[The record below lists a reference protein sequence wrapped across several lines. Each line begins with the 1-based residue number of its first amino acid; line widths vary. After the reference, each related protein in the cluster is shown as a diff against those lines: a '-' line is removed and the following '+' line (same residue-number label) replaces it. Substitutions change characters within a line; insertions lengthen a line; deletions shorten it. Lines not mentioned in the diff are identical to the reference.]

1 MTISPSIN
9 TLCTQEKLFEYIQ
22 NSPFTTRLVRAL
34 VETWPAH
41 SGALEKS
48 ILAHQESDIPLLECL
63 SENILQLTG
72 GDLGRYLESY
82 RWMCDTFNEEQVF
95 FYRHKRYR
103 RSSFEE
109 ANAAVYSNAEFMQK
123 YMEGLLV
130 SQLYWHNHA
139 KSYIFHSRFIDRLP
153 SGFRYLEIG
162 PGHGLYLSTVANQDK
177 CADAEAWDFS
187 AESVRQT
194 DGSLKK
200 LGITRPVR
208 LMERDVQATVTSP
221 PNTFFDAIVIS
232 EVLEHLE
239 QPKQA
244 LETLRAHLAPKGN
257 ILIHFPINSPAPD
270 HIYFLDS
277 MEAVAK
283 LVESAGLKVASIEG
297 HSASGYTLDRA
308 MAIQATVSV
317 LVIACA

>member
-1 MTISPSIN
+1 
-9 TLCTQEKLFEYIQ
+9 
-22 NSPFTTRLVRAL
+22 
-34 VETWPAH
+34 
-41 SGALEKS
+41 
-48 ILAHQESDIPLLECL
+48 
-63 SENILQLTG
+63 
-72 GDLGRYLESY
+72 
-82 RWMCDTFNEEQVF
+82 MCDTFNEEQVF

-103 RSSFEE
+103 RSTFEE
-109 ANAAVYSNAEFMQK
+109 ANAAVYSNAEFMRK

-139 KSYIFHSRFIDRLP
+139 KSYIFHSRFIDKLP
-153 SGFRYLEIG
+153 ADFRYLEIG
-162 PGHGLYLSTVANQDK
+162 PGHGLYLSTVAHQDK

-194 DGSLKK
+194 GGSLKK
-200 LGITRPVR
+200 LGITKSVR
-208 LMERDVQATVTSP
+208 LIERDVQAAVTTTS
-221 PNTFFDAIVIS
+221 NTFFDAIVIS

-239 QPKQA
+239 HPKRA
-244 LETLRAHLAPKGN
+244 LETLRAHLAPKGS

-277 MEAVAK
+277 MDAVAR
-283 LVESAGLKVASIEG
+283 LVESAGLKVSSMEG